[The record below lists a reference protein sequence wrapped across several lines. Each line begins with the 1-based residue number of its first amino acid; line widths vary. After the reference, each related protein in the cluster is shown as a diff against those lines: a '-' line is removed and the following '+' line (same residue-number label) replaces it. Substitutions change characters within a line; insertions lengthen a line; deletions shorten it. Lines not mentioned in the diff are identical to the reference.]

1 MTARGV
7 LIASALAVALAGDVA
22 RPGDVAANGRE
33 VQREVSGR
41 VVAVDPQQGTLV
53 VEREVRGTRY
63 RLTLRSRPDTRVFG
77 CAAERASLDVLRHGD
92 PVSVYYEP
100 MGRGALGNL
109 VVVEP
114 R

>member
-1 MTARGV
+1 MIARSA
-7 LIASALAVALAGDVA
+7 LIALVLAVALAGDVA
-22 RPGDVAANGRE
+22 ANGRD
-33 VQREVSGR
+33 VQREAIGH

-53 VEREVRGTRY
+53 VERDFRGTRY
-63 RLTLRSRPDTRVFG
+63 RLTLRTRPDTPVFR
-77 CAAERASLDVLRHGD
+77 CTAERPSLDVLRKGEA
-92 PVSVYYEP
+92 VSVYYEP

>member
-1 MTARGV
+1 VIARCA
-7 LIASALAVALAGDVA
+7 LIALVLVVALAGDIT
-22 RPGDVAANGRE
+22 ANGRD
-33 VQREVSGR
+33 VQREAIGHVVS
-41 VVAVDPQQGTLV
+41 VDPQQGTLV

-63 RLTLRSRPDTRVFG
+63 RLTLRTRPDTPVFR
-77 CAAERASLDVLRHGD
+77 CTAERPSLEVLRKGEA
-92 PVSVYYEP
+92 VSVYYEP